1 MNTEKRT
8 FIQKFNSLL
17 EKMGFKFE
25 TVKTKEGDLEL
36 LDGIYSKD
44 GVPANGDYTLIMEDG
59 SEKLVSL
66 KDGKEV
72 AIAEIPVAAS
82 EDIEI
87 VAPESDVQSQI
98 LDALSQIMIRIKALE
113 DKGSQSEM
121 VMSKKIEEME
131 SKFSIVAKPVT
142 EKVKTVEEFS
152 KLDNPFKRKSNS
164 VESSFSKME
173 NPFKK

>member
-1 MNTEKRT
+1 
-8 FIQKFNSLL
+8 
-17 EKMGFKFE
+17 
-25 TVKTKEGDLEL
+25 
-36 LDGIYSKD
+36 
-44 GVPANGDYTLIMEDG
+44 MEDG

-72 AIAEIPVAAS
+72 AVAEIPVAEIPVAAS

-113 DKGSQSEM
+113 DKNSQSEM
-121 VMSKKIEEME
+121 VMSKKIKEME

-142 EKVKTVEEFS
+142 EKEKSIEEFS
-152 KLDNPFKRKSNS
+152 KVENPFKRKSNS

-173 NPFKK
+173 NPFKR